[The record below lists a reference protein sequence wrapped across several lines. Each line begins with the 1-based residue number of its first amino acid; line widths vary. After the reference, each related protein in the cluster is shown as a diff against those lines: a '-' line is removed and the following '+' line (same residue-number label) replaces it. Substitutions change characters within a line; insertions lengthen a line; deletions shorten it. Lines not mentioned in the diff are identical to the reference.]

1 MPLLQ
6 IRLLRTCAL
15 LVASVLATAQ
25 SWSATPPT
33 EPQSAAD
40 RMRERVLRMTDFL
53 DTMLPGVLDKENITL
68 SFKPKFGDL
77 RDEEYIRFPI
87 ELRYGYTDR
96 LELQTGLVPF
106 TPSPINS
113 GRDHRWGLGEAR
125 LGAKYDLGK
134 TLGFFDDTTLGLE
147 NRIPLGKP
155 PVELN
160 DHYTHVKPF
169 VSSARQLVRWPSTTF
184 YTNLSYD
191 RAVKLTKRD
200 PAPPEVERRHILEFS
215 PGLLFKPSEFGYFAE
230 YRIRH
235 LDEEIGYRLGHEVQ
249 VGTIWDIPLERTA
262 GWNLPGK
269 WQLELAYKVGH
280 EEGRET
286 DHGVSARVNWRTTLR
301 EVLEHTRSVRIF
313 Q

>member
-6 IRLLRTCAL
+6 IRLLRPCAL
-15 LVASVLATAQ
+15 LALAAFAAAPA
-25 SWSATPPT
+25 WCAPT
-33 EPQSAAD
+33 EPKSTGD
-40 RMRERVLRMTDFL
+40 ILRERVLRMTDFL
-53 DTMLPGVLDKENITL
+53 DTMLPGVLDKENVTL

-106 TPSPINS
+106 TPSPINQ

-134 TLGFFDDTTLGLE
+134 TLGFFDDTTIGLE
-147 NRIPLGKP
+147 NRVPLGKP

-169 VSSARQLVRWPSTTF
+169 VSAARQLLIWPSTTF

-191 RAVKLTKRD
+191 RSVKLTHRD
-200 PAPPEVERRHILEFS
+200 PPPPEVQRRHILEFS

-235 LDEEIGYRLGHEVQ
+235 LDEEIGYRLGHEIQ
-249 VGTIWDIPLERTA
+249 LGTIWDIPLERTA
-262 GWNLPGK
+262 RWKLPGK

-301 EVLEHTRSVRIF
+301 EVLEHTKSVRIF